1 MASRGGSSWSA
12 TPNATLG
19 PTRLP
24 TARAQRALLS
34 PRQETGPLSPRARP
48 SILGFLSSERS
59 LPPLHW
65 LQSSPFT
72 WPVCECVCVCEC
84 ELEFMS
90 PFSCS
95 SVNRGA
101 LGTTQRRRQ
110 TKRQVFACC
119 FGERLLLWLPWR
131 WLTLRM
137 YKSGS
142 VKFRGI
148 CESVCSLGTFS
159 FSSIVE
165 IQGNASVFNVFF
177 FLLTFATKTT
187 MSVCLPMGNL
197 LHSTQH
203 HPLRKRNSQGLGKWH

>member
-1 MASRGGSSWSA
+1 MRPWWWWWWIWRRNCEEVWLCVSPPSE
-12 TPNATLG
+12 LL
-19 PTRLP
+19 RL
-24 TARAQRALLS
+24 
-34 PRQETGPLSPRARP
+34 
-48 SILGFLSSERS
+48 F
-59 LPPLHW
+59 
-65 LQSSPFT
+65 FT
-72 WPVCECVCVCEC
+72 EWACVCVCEC